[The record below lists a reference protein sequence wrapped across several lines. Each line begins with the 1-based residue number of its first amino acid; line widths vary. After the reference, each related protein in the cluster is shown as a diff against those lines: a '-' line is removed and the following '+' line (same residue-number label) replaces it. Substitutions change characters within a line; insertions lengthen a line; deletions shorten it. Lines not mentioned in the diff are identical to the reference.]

1 MRGGRGLLAIALI
14 GEGAAI
20 GAPLQ
25 ISVPALIALLGAI
38 FGHLGR
44 PHATGE

>member
-1 MRGGRGLLAIALI
+1 MRGGLGLFAIALI

-25 ISVPALIALLGAI
+25 TSVSALITMLGAV